1 MSPQDLS
8 FLPGQEEGEREG
20 GGYRDRVDPCPTCPG
35 HCTAWCPSIEEALLT
50 DEGGGTFR
58 LSAPHSPRIP
68 ASRKSR
74 ASSCPPPS
82 RRARRETPRLRRPPP
97 HTGTR
102 ARQAPDPRPTCRKH
116 RIGEQLGEQLGARGQ
131 RAKPG
136 PSEALPD
143 QQTRGRAGSIG
154 RGPIGEEVSTT
165 SASARG
171 PQSDPDSS
179 GRGSI
184 SHVFYM
190 IGIIRHTQ
198 T

>member
-50 DEGGGTFR
+50 DEGGGTPQ

-116 RIGEQLGEQLGARGQ
+116 RIGEQLGEQLGACGATGKTRAERGSPGPADTGQGGQ
-131 RAKPG
+131 RRLGAYWRRG
-136 PSEALPD
+136 FHHISFSAWPSVRP
-143 QQTRGRAGSIG
+143 
-154 RGPIGEEVSTT
+154 
-165 SASARG
+165 
-171 PQSDPDSS
+171 
-179 GRGSI
+179 
-184 SHVFYM
+184 
-190 IGIIRHTQ
+190 
-198 T
+198 